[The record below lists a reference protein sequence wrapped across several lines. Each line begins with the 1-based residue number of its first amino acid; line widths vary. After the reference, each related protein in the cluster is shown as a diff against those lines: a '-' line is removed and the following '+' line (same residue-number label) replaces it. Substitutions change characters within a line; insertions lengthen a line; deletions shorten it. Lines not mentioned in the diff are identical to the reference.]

1 VITIR
6 LAQSE
11 SKFYY
16 LSNNKSN
23 RMSWV
28 QDKLN
33 IVSSIIWGEYLLIPL
48 MVIVGVYLTIG
59 LRAMPWLKIPLAFQT
74 LWQGRE
80 KKSQKKGDIS
90 PFEALMTA
98 LSATIGTGNI
108 AGVATAIYF
117 GGPGAILWMW
127 VIAIFGMATKYA
139 EAVLAVSYR
148 EKDALGNYVGGP
160 MYYIRNGLGYNWRW
174 MAASFS
180 FFAMIAAFGIG
191 NMVQSHSVA
200 HEINSSFSVPT
211 WFTGTIMATLTAI
224 VIIGGVRRIAQIASK
239 IVPLMTVIYIIS
251 ALVILILNIEKIP
264 AAFLLII
271 DSAFTGSA
279 ASGGFLGASIWMAIR
294 WGFARGIFSNEA
306 GLGSAP
312 IAHAAAQ
319 TNEPVKQ
326 GMVAMLGTFIDTLIL
341 CSLTAF
347 VIIVTGAWES
357 GLQGAPMTSL
367 AFSIG
372 LYGYG
377 NYVVSFGLILFAFT
391 TIIGWSYYGERCASY
406 LFGTS
411 IIFYYRIVWVL
422 AIFIGAIVKLE
433 IVWAFADVLN
443 GLMALPNLIALLLL
457 SPIVFSKTRQYF
469 NNKNSKW
476 SLTRKI

>member
-1 VITIR
+1 MNW
-6 LAQSE
+6 L
-11 SKFYY
+11 
-16 LSNNKSN
+16 L
-23 RMSWV
+23 
-28 QDKLN
+28 DKLN
-33 IVSSIIWGEYLLIPL
+33 TLSSIIWGEYLLIPL
-48 MVIVGVYLTIG
+48 LAIVGIYLTIG
-59 LRAMPWLKIPLAFQT
+59 LRAMPWRKLPLAFQT
-74 LWQGRE
+74 LWQGRKE
-80 KKSQKKGDIS
+80 SSQNKGDIS
-90 PFEALMTA
+90 PFQALMTA
-98 LSATIGTGNI
+98 LSATVGTGNI

-117 GGPGAILWMW
+117 GGPGAIFWMW

-148 EKDALGNYVGGP
+148 ETDALGNYVGGP
-160 MYYIRNGLGYNWRW
+160 MYYIRNGLGDNWRW
-174 MAASFS
+174 MAASFA

-191 NMVQSHSVA
+191 NMVQSNSVA
-200 HEINSSFSVPT
+200 DEIHSSFSVPT
-211 WFTGTIMATLTAI
+211 WITGTIMAALASF
-224 VIIGGVRRIAQIASK
+224 VIIGGVKRIAHVASK
-239 IVPLMTVIYIIS
+239 LVPIMAAIYIIA
-251 ALVILILNIEKIP
+251 ALAIILLNIEKLP

-271 DSAFTGSA
+271 ESAFTGSA

-294 WGFARGIFSNEA
+294 WGFARGIFSNES

-319 TNEPVKQ
+319 TTDPVKQ

-347 VIIVTGAWES
+347 VIIITRAWES

-367 AFSIG
+367 AFSSG

-377 NYVVSFGLILFAFT
+377 SYVVSFGLILFAFT

-406 LFGTS
+406 LFGTT
-411 IIFYYRIVWVL
+411 IIIYYRVVWII
-422 AIFIGAIVKLE
+422 AIFVGAVVELKL
-433 IVWAFADVLN
+433 VWTFADVLN
-443 GLMALPNLIALLLL
+443 GLMALPNLVALLLL

-469 NNKNSKW
+469 NKNSKW

>member
-1 VITIR
+1 MHW
-6 LAQSE
+6 L
-11 SKFYY
+11 
-16 LSNNKSN
+16 L
-23 RMSWV
+23 
-28 QDKLN
+28 DKLN
-33 IVSSIIWGEYLLIPL
+33 TLSGIIWGEYLLIPL
-48 MVIVGVYLTIG
+48 LAIVGIYLTIG
-59 LRAMPWLKIPLAFQT
+59 LRAMPWRKLPLAFQT
-74 LWQGRE
+74 LWQGR
-80 KKSQKKGDIS
+80 KGSSKNKGDIS
-90 PFEALMTA
+90 PFQALMTA
-98 LSATIGTGNI
+98 LSATVGTGNI

-117 GGPGAILWMW
+117 GGPGAIFWMW
-127 VIAIFGMATKYA
+127 LIAIFGMATKYA

-148 EKDALGNYVGGP
+148 ETDALGNYVGGP
-160 MYYIRNGLGYNWRW
+160 MYYIRNGLGDNWRW
-174 MAASFS
+174 MAASFA

-191 NMVQSHSVA
+191 NMVQSNSVA
-200 HEINSSFSVPT
+200 DEINSSFDIPT
-211 WFTGTIMATLTAI
+211 WLTGAVMAVLASC
-224 VIIGGVRRIAQIASK
+224 VIIGGVKRIAQVASK
-239 IVPLMTVIYIIS
+239 LVPLMAAIYIIA
-251 ALVILILNIEKIP
+251 ALAIIFLNIEKLP

-271 DSAFTGSA
+271 ESAFSGSA

-294 WGFARGIFSNEA
+294 WGFARGIFSNES

-319 TNEPVKQ
+319 TTDPVKQ

-347 VIIVTGAWES
+347 VIIITGAWES

-367 AFSIG
+367 AFSSG

-391 TIIGWSYYGERCASY
+391 TILGWSYYGERCASY
-406 LFGTS
+406 LFGTK
-411 IIFYYRIVWVL
+411 IIIYYRIVWIV
-422 AIFIGAIVKLE
+422 AIFIGAVVKLE
-433 IVWAFADVLN
+433 VVWTFADVLN

-469 NNKNSKW
+469 NNKNSTW